1 MRSHALTPLIYNIFK
16 WLGSICLLL
25 LLFFGII
32 LNLSINQNQ
41 WPVLVEFQNWLEPI
55 SKPLIA
61 WLAFLI
67 GFFKLVMRW
76 VGAPEH
82 WKTIQKIL
90 EHIQKEV
97 FDGLPDGEFAEFH
110 RVTLYRYQR
119 FCLFTGWRGQF
130 SPWGDFN
137 HPWSGWLVPVTRAG
151 PGKNPK
157 TVFLAHSMEGKRF
170 EGVAGATM
178 LLQGGDLRIDRLPD
192 ATSSANDEKIRLY
205 ATETFVSESWLRKRI
220 ATRKPCSRSF
230 YSMQIEIGGK
240 AWGVLMIDSRLES
253 LPKPQKTKH
262 VFESLKVILEI
273 LLSK

>member
-1 MRSHALTPLIYNIFK
+1 MRPGVLTPYIYCGCK
-16 WLGSICLLL
+16 WLGRLSLLL
-25 LLFFGII
+25 II
-32 LNLSINQNQ
+32 LLGIVLHLPISQDR
-41 WPVLVEFQNWLEPI
+41 WPVLIEYKQSLDPA
-55 SKPLIA
+55 SKSIFAGLG
-61 WLAFLI
+61 FLV
-67 GFFKLVMRW
+67 FLSNSVMKW
-76 VGAPEH
+76 IGAPQY
-82 WKTIQKIL
+82 WVTIRKIL

-97 FDGLPDGEFAEFH
+97 FDSLPDGEFAEFH

-119 FCLFTGWRGQF
+119 FCLFTGWRGKF
-130 SPWGDFN
+130 SPWKDFN
-137 HPWSGWLVPVTRAG
+137 HPWSGWLVPVARAG

-192 ATSSANDEKIRLY
+192 VTSSANDEKIRLY
-205 ATETFVSESWLRKRI
+205 ATETFVSDSWLRKRI
-220 ATRKPCSRSF
+220 ATSKPCSRSF

-262 VFESLKVILEI
+262 VFESLKVVLEI